1 MRKRLRKKLAR
12 KKSEAFFFDDIRTA
26 RMHGARVWSYEKE
39 CQYAVGLATGTFP
52 KDVYT
57 CRPKCRWAKQHSIP
71 QLKEIE
77 RRLRGEITRHRI
89 DNNHVA
95 WY

>member
-1 MRKRLRKKLAR
+1 MRKRLKKKLRR
-12 KKSEAFFFDDIRTA
+12 KESEEFFFDDIRTV
-26 RMHGARVWSYEKE
+26 RMHGSRVWSYEKE
-39 CQYAVGLATGTFP
+39 CHFVVGMETGTFP

-57 CRPKCRWAKQHSIP
+57 CRPNCRWAKQHSIP

-77 RRLRGEITRHRI
+77 RRFSGEITRHRI